1 MPAFKMRQGV
11 LLTNNLTTGS
21 LGNALGKIQFGSG
34 TISSPSFGATAGA
47 SATTATLTIANA
59 ATTDKVFAMPAS
71 APVGLEV
78 TYAYVSAASVLT
90 VGFQSS
96 GCSAVTGCQITMNY
110 LLLAAS

>member
-1 MPAFKMRQGV
+1 MPVFKMRQGM
-11 LLTNNLTTGS
+11 LLTNKLTLGTTG
-21 LGNALGKIQFGSG
+21 NAVSKLQMGSG

-47 SATTATLTIANA
+47 SAATATMTIANA

-71 APVGLEV
+71 APAGLGV
-78 TYAYVSAASVLT
+78 AYAYISAASVMT

-96 GCSAVTGCQITMNY
+96 GCTAIAGCQMTLNY